1 MGIREYD
8 YRPRKR
14 TLFGDDNNSL
24 FNLIVINVVAFVLL
38 YFVLIIFY
46 LTHSSEQSEVV
57 RQTFM
62 NSVFKWVAVPAKLSD
77 LLYRPWTIITH
88 MFAHLS
94 VWQVIG
100 NMFWL
105 WAFGYILQDLTGND
119 KIIPV
124 YIYGSIAGIILYLL
138 SFNLIPILQPLLTTD
153 MYYGGGAGVMAV
165 AVATTVLTPDYRI
178 FRQLNGGIPLWVIT
192 MVYVLVD
199 FAGLANDSFA
209 HHFAHLGGAIM
220 GFIFISRLKKG
231 HDMGEWMNNAW
242 DWIINLFNPAKP
254 SKKQK
259 PVKEQ
264 VFYNTGGRRPFKK
277 TANVTEQRI
286 DEILDKISQKGYHML
301 TEEEK
306 EILRKASED
315 NE

>member
-8 YRPRKR
+8 YAPRKK

-24 FNLIVINVVAFVLL
+24 FNLIVINVVVFVLL

-46 LTHSSEQSEVV
+46 LTHSGDAAEAVYQ
-57 RQTFM
+57 
-62 NSVFKWVAVPAKLSD
+62 NYIDSVFKWVAVPARPGD
-77 LLYRPWTIITH
+77 LLYRPWAILTH
-88 MFAHLS
+88 MFAHIS
-94 VWQVIG
+94 VWQIIG

-119 KIIPV
+119 KIIPL
-124 YIYGSIAGIILYLL
+124 YIYGAGAGIVLYLL
-138 SFNLIPILQPLLTTD
+138 SINLIPRLQPMLAAD
-153 MYYGGGAGVMAV
+153 IYYGGGAGVMAV
-165 AVATTVLTPDYRI
+165 SVATTVLTPDYRI

-199 FAGLANDSFA
+199 FAGLANNSFS

-231 HDMGEWMNNAW
+231 YDMGEWMNNLW
-242 DWIINLFNPAKP
+242 EWMINLFNPDKP

-264 VFYNTGGRRPFKK
+264 VFYNTKGRRPFKK
-277 TANVTEQRI
+277 TANVTEQRV

-315 NE
+315 SE